1 MEKARILNGN
11 QWGGNYSLDWL
22 QNNQNIVFAGQL
34 VSEWSLTDIMPS
46 IGLKKPFW
54 DGETWIESITEEE
67 LLELKRSLTPQ
78 LLTSRQLRLQLI
90 NEGFTMND
98 VITAINQ
105 LPDPPRARAFIEWEY
120 ATMFDRTHEI
130 VQDLALLMDIDEDQ
144 LLRIYTEG
152 YEL

>member
-1 MEKARILNGN
+1 MEKARIVNDN
-11 QWGGNYSLDWL
+11 QWGGNHPIEWL
-22 QNNQNIVFAGQL
+22 QNNQNIFFAGQL
-34 VSEWSLTDIMPS
+34 VSEWILTDIMPS
-46 IGLKKPFW
+46 IVLKKPLW
-54 DGETWIESITEEE
+54 DGETWIESITAEE
-67 LLELKRSLTPQ
+67 LIELKRSSTPQ

-98 VITAINQ
+98 VISAINQ
-105 LPDPPRARAFIEWEY
+105 LPDPPRSRAFIEWEY

-152 YEL
+152 YNL